1 MERKVKFRGKQIH
14 SFLSISQ
21 SNAKIPNLS
30 VPLILIS
37 FACVDSFLIYNFI
50 SRVQIFLSLSS
61 YIQMAFP
68 NNERVSTSFTHLHDG
83 YNVIYDVFVSFRGE
97 DTRYNFT
104 DRLYQALNDK
114 GLTPFI
120 DDDLTRGTD
129 ISDAIYKGIKS
140 SRTSIIILSKNYA
153 TSRWCLDEL
162 AMILD
167 CRENGHLVLPVFYR
181 VNPSEVRKQE
191 GNFGSGFIEISER
204 FDKERVQRWKTAL
217 TKVAN
222 LSGWEVDERY
232 VSK

>member
-1 MERKVKFRGKQIH
+1 
-14 SFLSISQ
+14 
-21 SNAKIPNLS
+21 
-30 VPLILIS
+30 
-37 FACVDSFLIYNFI
+37 
-50 SRVQIFLSLSS
+50 
-61 YIQMAFP
+61 MAFP
-68 NNERVSTSFTHLHDG
+68 NNEGVSTSFTHLHDG

-181 VNPSEVRKQE
+181 VNPAEVRKQE

-232 VSK
+232 VPK